1 MAGKSEK
8 TLFPRRE
15 NPALKYPTR
24 HRRRNGLSLRT
35 PLRGASILRG
45 GFGRRGRILQT
56 LNMRPMQD
64 CIRQSPLLLVGT
76 GGDCSLVGTIR

>member
-35 PLRGASILRG
+35 QLRDASILRG
-45 GFGRRGRILQT
+45 GFGRRGRIL
-56 LNMRPMQD
+56 
-64 CIRQSPLLLVGT
+64 
-76 GGDCSLVGTIR
+76 